1 MIPNESE
8 TTLEILWNVREPT
21 WTTRTREPAGDPP
34 PSCVRCLEPDCGATD
49 TAPRSWCRACHSTR
63 IEVEPA

>member
-8 TTLEILWNVREPT
+8 TTLEILRSVREPT
-21 WTTRTREPAGDPP
+21 WTTRRRQ
-34 PSCVRCLEPDCGATD
+34 PSGKPRVRVRCLEPDCGATD